1 MQLDTIPYFL
11 YFILLLFLV
20 AKFSKKIEKRKD
32 QSNETF
38 LEPLSI
44 DKSINPFLL
53 DAETKLI
60 ALKELFFQE
69 LISEKI
75 YIEKT
80 NRIADIVSKV
90 IKNDIFEFAQK
101 KNAEIVREVKNDIF
115 NKFENNNKSNVLEPN
130 IDDLLVSI
138 DKRLD
143 KKQ

>member
-1 MQLDTIPYFL
+1 MQFDTIPFFL
-11 YFILLLFLV
+11 YFILLLFLI
-20 AKFSKKIEKRKD
+20 AKFSKRIGKKKN
-32 QSNETF
+32 QSYETNLKPF
-38 LEPLSI
+38 SL
-44 DKSINPFLL
+44 DKNINPFLL

-90 IKNDIFEFAQK
+90 VKNDIFDFAQK
-101 KNAEIVREVKNDIF
+101 KNAEVVNELKNDIF
-115 NKFENNNKSNVLEPN
+115 YKFENNYKSNFQDPN

>member
-20 AKFSKKIEKRKD
+20 AKFSKKIEKTKD

-101 KNAEIVREVKNDIF
+101 KKC
-115 NKFENNNKSNVLEPN
+115 
-130 IDDLLVSI
+130 
-138 DKRLD
+138 
-143 KKQ
+143 

>member
-20 AKFSKKIEKRKD
+20 AKFSKKTEKRKD

-101 KNAEIVREVKNDIF
+101 KNAEIVKELKNDIF

>member
-101 KNAEIVREVKNDIF
+101 KNAEIVKEVKNDIF

-138 DKRLD
+138 DKRLE